1 MLVHPEIYAFLNRQ
15 NNTESLK
22 KKDAPLVPRGKK
34 INKGGPENARQ
45 AQLYDPEAEEE
56 RQDEVEYLNER
67 KSNLNFYA

>member
-15 NNTESLK
+15 SATESPRK
-22 KKDAPLVPRGKK
+22 RESPLVARTKK
-34 INKGGPENARQ
+34 INKGGAEKARQ
-45 AQLYDPEAEEE
+45 AQLYDSDAEEE